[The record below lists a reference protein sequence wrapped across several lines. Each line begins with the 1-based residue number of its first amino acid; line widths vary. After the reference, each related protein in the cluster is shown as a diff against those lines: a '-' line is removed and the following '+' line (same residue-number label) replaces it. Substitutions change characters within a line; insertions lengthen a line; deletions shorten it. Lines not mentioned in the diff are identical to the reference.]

1 MAKTLAEALG
11 GMIFNR
17 VLDTL
22 LKPDVPVENSK
33 AEKVAAEITREIRAE
48 IKPVVENATNAEPWY
63 RSRIYIGLIA
73 AGLGAIAQQFGVQVS
88 GEDIQLVTNS
98 IPEIVQAIGTL
109 AEIGGLLY
117 AAYGRWVGSRKAP
130 LGK

>member
-1 MAKTLAEALG
+1 MARTIAEAIG
-11 GMIFNR
+11 SMIFSR

-22 LKPDVPVENSK
+22 LKPEVPVSDVY
-33 AEKVAAEITREIRAE
+33 AEKVAAQITKEVA
-48 IKPVVENATNAEPWY
+48 PVVENATNSEPWY
-63 RSRIYIGLIA
+63 RSRIYLGLIA

-98 IPEIVQAIGTL
+98 VPEIVQAVGTIMEV
-109 AEIGGLLY
+109 AGLLY

-130 LGK
+130 LGQ